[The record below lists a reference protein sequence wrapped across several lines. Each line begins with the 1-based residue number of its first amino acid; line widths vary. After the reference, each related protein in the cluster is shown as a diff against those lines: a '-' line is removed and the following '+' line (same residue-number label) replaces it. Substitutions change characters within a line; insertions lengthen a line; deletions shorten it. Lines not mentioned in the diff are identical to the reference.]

1 MSGLEGYKYNI
12 ITDAVSSSG
21 ERESQE
27 LETALNIITD
37 AISLVDAR
45 TPQKIWFR
53 VNHILIV
60 EKLDYDN

>member
-1 MSGLEGYKYNI
+1 MRFLEGYKYNI

-45 TPQKIWFR
+45 TPQQI
-53 VNHILIV
+53 
-60 EKLDYDN
+60 